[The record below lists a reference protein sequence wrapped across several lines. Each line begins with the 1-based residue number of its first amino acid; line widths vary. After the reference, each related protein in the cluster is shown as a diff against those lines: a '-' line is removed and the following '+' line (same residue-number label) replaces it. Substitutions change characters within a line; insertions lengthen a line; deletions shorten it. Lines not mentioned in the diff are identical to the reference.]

1 MLMEKKIFEFMEIKS
16 YFYDQQISKKKIMSF
31 HRNQNWEPLS
41 YNPVK
46 FID

>member
-1 MLMEKKIFEFMEIKS
+1 MPMAKKLLEFMKIKS
-16 YFYDQQISKKKIMSF
+16 YFYDQQINKKKVRSF
-31 HRNQNWEPLS
+31 HRNQNWEPLI